1 MAAVTKAFLEAKDS
15 ISRLKKLSDTLPD
28 AAEALKTI
36 TSLASQGIIET
47 SEIEAMV
54 SGYKSNIQAI
64 FKEEVA
70 KAKAQADSISSAA
83 ETEVYSKIKGIT
95 PIITDGNK
103 VPTPVIPN
111 PMPPVSAAAEVA
123 FLAKVPGVVNDFA
136 QIVKNFSN
144 FT

>member
-1 MAAVTKAFLEAKDS
+1 MAAVTKVFLEAKDS
-15 ISRLKKLSDTLPD
+15 ISRLQKLSDTLPD
-28 AAEALKTI
+28 AADALKTI
-36 TSLASQGIIET
+36 TSLADSGIIEK

-70 KAKAQADSISSAA
+70 KAKEHADSISSAA

-95 PIITDGNK
+95 PVIVNI
-103 VPTPVIPN
+103 PVISN
-111 PMPPVSAAAEVA
+111 PMPPVSAAMELA

-136 QIVKNFSN
+136 QIVKNFSS